1 MFMALRDMCSF
12 ESKVRCI
19 MKTRNSLWTLSPKAM
34 ELQPH
39 ESAYL
44 PFACSFPTA
53 AGCLLAPKI

>member
-1 MFMALRDMCSF
+1 MCTF

-44 PFACSFPTA
+44 PLGCSFPTA
-53 AGCLLAPKI
+53 ACCLLSLEK